1 MALPEEAMAEAEE
14 AKRQVAAAEA
24 REQSSFYR
32 ARVVG
37 ATGASVET
45 SKLQDYIQNE
55 VQDLASDIVVYNV
68 LECPKGAI

>member
-1 MALPEEAMAEAEE
+1 MALPEEALAEAEE

-37 ATGASVET
+37 ATGATVET

-55 VQDLASDIVVYNV
+55 V
-68 LECPKGAI
+68 